1 MSSRWVLFLKS
12 ILTDLR
18 QQFPNEELI
27 IEYDNNFFSNWFDFE
42 TIITNNT
49 YSFISKKTEHNWVY
63 STQLEIPTLLIYIKF
78 IPTIIS
84 DNPLKP
90 YHCASLHITP
100 IL

>member
-1 MSSRWVLFLKS
+1 MSSRWVLFLKF

-49 YSFISKKTEHNWVY
+49 YYFISTKTGHNWVY

-78 IPTIIS
+78 IPTRIS
-84 DNPLKP
+84 DNPLEP